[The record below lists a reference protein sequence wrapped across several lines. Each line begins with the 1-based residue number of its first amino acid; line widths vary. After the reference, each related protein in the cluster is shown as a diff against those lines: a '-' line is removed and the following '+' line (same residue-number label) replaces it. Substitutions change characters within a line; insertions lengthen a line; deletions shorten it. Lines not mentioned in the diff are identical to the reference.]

1 MRAARTSRV
10 VLTTVVPL
18 VVVALRRLSWAQAP
32 ALPPAVPL
40 PMPSDG
46 SSATQAG
53 VIVGLVLA
61 GIVFAIVT
69 ARIVDLRR
77 KRETEAVEIQS
88 RVADALL
95 ADGVLGRLPV
105 SVTVHI
111 PIAHRDQAVAEVR
124 GDVPSQEMREAVMQA
139 VQREVLHLRPQAQ
152 VEDRLMV
159 MPASRHAA

>member
-1 MRAARTSRV
+1 
-10 VLTTVVPL
+10 
-18 VVVALRRLSWAQAP
+18 
-32 ALPPAVPL
+32 
-40 PMPSDG
+40 
-46 SSATQAG
+46 
-53 VIVGLVLA
+53 
-61 GIVFAIVT
+61 VFAIVT